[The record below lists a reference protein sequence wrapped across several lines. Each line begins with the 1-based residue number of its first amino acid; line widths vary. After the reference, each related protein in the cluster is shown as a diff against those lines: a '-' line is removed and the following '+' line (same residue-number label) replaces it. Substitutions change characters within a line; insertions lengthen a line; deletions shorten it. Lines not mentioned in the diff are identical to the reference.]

1 MDDDFCG
8 TGRGGSCCGA
18 YVASG
23 SILRH
28 TSGWTTRTPATSCYV
43 GGTMK
48 AELLKVGKNENAEI
62 TVRDAG
68 GRFSV
73 YLVGSGSIS
82 VTLSNKKRKK
92 IVSKTL

>member
-1 MDDDFCG
+1 
-8 TGRGGSCCGA
+8 
-18 YVASG
+18 
-23 SILRH
+23 
-28 TSGWTTRTPATSCYV
+28 
-43 GGTMK
+43 MK